1 MFPVRVGIKR
11 KFAEDLVV
19 GNKAAAI
26 LFLCMEDQC
35 KGTRVPMHAHRIGVR
50 QQQLSLQL
58 FHLPLDL
65 PSVSLT
71 PGQECVQFHEEGSQ
85 FLLQNSHIIK
95 MWALGETDVNAG
107 RLSWVFAQIPGF

>member
-11 KFAEDLVV
+11 QFAEDLVV

-26 LFLCMEDQC
+26 LILFMEDQC
-35 KGTRVPMHAHRIGVR
+35 KATSHLIGVR

-65 PSVSLT
+65 PWVSLT
-71 PGQECVQFHEEGSQ
+71 LEQVCVQFHDEGSQ

-95 MWALGETDVNAG
+95 MRALGEADMNAG
-107 RLSWVFAQIPGF
+107 WLSWVFAQAPGF